1 MTHKEFMKQSLCRF
15 QFTPCEVGSYAI
27 DTNFNFYFIHGSSK
41 TSISL
46 TIGASLKNV
55 ATLNHVLPI
64 MTFDSYVLNKTVT
77 LIYDGNINCIKKL
90 RNLDKALK

>member
-15 QFTPCEVGSYAI
+15 QFTPCVVGSYAI
-27 DTNFNFYFIHGSSK
+27 DTNFNFYFIHGSKSR

-46 TIGASLKNV
+46 RIGASLKDV

-64 MTFDSYVLNKTVT
+64 MTFESYVLNKTVT
-77 LIYDGNINCIKKL
+77 LIYYGNINCIKKKIKKL
-90 RNLDKALK
+90 R